1 MAKKEKTK
9 KEPKRKPKYGLF
21 SCVGYIYKL
30 MWEYERSLAFTSVLT
45 VPVSLILSA
54 IGLYTSPII
63 LCVLEMSDTFSYIAL
78 VIVGLLGA
86 KLVFDLAK
94 NLIGQ
99 RIQLS
104 EGQIDMRLM
113 YMLSVARRDFDW
125 YLEYDPEVHI
135 KKMRA
140 DESWK
145 GAHLHRHF
153 SEILISL
160 LEFLLFGTVVST
172 LHPLFLILIAGEC
185 AIDYGVSAWKRKR
198 VWRDRDTLNEVD
210 KKLDYMNHTF
220 GANPRFAKDVRLY
233 RMKKPLHDLI
243 ESLNEQ
249 RRRLMKKYN
258 LWDAESTVLSSLTV
272 LVRDAVAYAY
282 LIYRAVRGDLSASDF
297 VLYFSAITAL
307 SGLFTKI
314 IGSWGEVSEAALA
327 VSDTREYLEIKG
339 KLNRGEGIP
348 IPRAPFSIEFRNV
361 SYQYPEGEEKV
372 LDGIS
377 FRIEA
382 GERIALVGLNG
393 AGKTTLVML
402 MCGLLVP
409 DDGEVLLDGRS
420 VLEYN
425 RDEMYTLFGL
435 VPQNYH
441 VLPVSIARNVA
452 CTLEEESIDRERLK
466 VCLER
471 AGLSEKI
478 HSLPEGADTPL
489 DKAVN
494 KNGVELSGGEMQKL
508 LLARL
513 IYKAPLCMILDEPT
527 SALDPIAEDRLY
539 RQYNEIADSATSVFI
554 SHRLASTR
562 FCDRIFLL
570 DQARIAETGNHE
582 DLMALGGKYK
592 ELFDIQSKY
601 YREGAIVDETKE

>member
-1 MAKKEKTK
+1 MAKKEKQK

-30 MWEYERSLAFTSVLT
+30 MWEYERSLVFTAVLT

-63 LCVLEMSDTFSYIAL
+63 LRVLETSDTFSYIAL

-86 KLVFDLAK
+86 KLVFDLAA
-94 NLIGQ
+94 NLIRQ
-99 RIQLS
+99 KIQLS
-104 EGQIDMRLM
+104 EGQLDMRIM

-153 SEILISL
+153 SEIIVSL
-160 LEFLLFGTVVST
+160 LEFLLFGSVVT
-172 LHPLFLILIAGEC
+172 MLHPLFLVLIAGEC
-185 AIDYGVSAWKRKR
+185 AFDYAVRSWKRKR
-198 VWRDRDTLNEVD
+198 VWRDQDTMNRINR
-210 KKLDYMNHTF
+210 KLDYMNHTF

-233 RMKKPLHDLI
+233 HMKEPLHDRM
-243 ESLNEQ
+243 EALNAQ
-249 RRRLMKKYN
+249 RYRLMKKYN
-258 LWDAESTVLSSLTV
+258 LWDAESTFLSFLAVLI
-272 LVRDAVAYAY
+272 RDGAAYVY
-282 LIYRAVRGDLSASDF
+282 LIYRAVNGDLSASDF

-314 IGSWGEVSEAALA
+314 SGTWGEVSEAALA
-327 VSDTREYLEIKG
+327 VSDTREYLEIQG
-339 KLNRGEGIP
+339 KLNRGDGIP
-348 IPRAPFSIEFRNV
+348 IPCEPFSIEFRNV

-372 LDGIS
+372 LDDIS
-377 FRIEA
+377 FSIKP
-382 GERIALVGLNG
+382 GEKIALVGLNG
-393 AGKTTLVML
+393 AGKTTLTML
-402 MCGLLVP
+402 MCGMILP
-409 DDGEVLLDGRS
+409 DEGEVLLNGHTPM
-420 VLEYN
+420 EYN

-452 CTLEEESIDRERLK
+452 CTLEEETIDRKKLEE
-466 VCLER
+466 CLER

-527 SALDPIAEDRLY
+527 SALDPIAEDRMY

-562 FCDRIFLL
+562 FCDRILLL
-570 DQARIAETGNHE
+570 DHARIAETGSHE
-582 DLMALGGKYK
+582 ELMAQGGKYK

-601 YREGAIVDETKE
+601 YKKGAKDDGTGQ

>member
-1 MAKKEKTK
+1 MAKKEKKK

-21 SCVGYIYKL
+21 SCVGYVYKL
-30 MWEYERSLAFTSVLT
+30 MWEYERSLAFTAVLT

-54 IGLYTSPII
+54 IGLYTSPAI
-63 LCVLEMSDTFSYIAL
+63 LRVLEMSDTFSYIAL

-272 LVRDAVAYAY
+272 LVHDAVAYAY

-339 KLNRGEGIP
+339 KRNRGEGLP

-441 VLPVSIARNVA
+441 ILPISIARNIA
-452 CTLEEESIDRERLK
+452 CTLEEESINRERLEE
-466 VCLER
+466 CLER

-478 HSLPEGADTPL
+478 HSLPEGSDTPL
-489 DKAVN
+489 NKAVN

-513 IYKAPLCMILDEPT
+513 IYKTPLCMILDEPT
-527 SALDPIAEDRLY
+527 SALDPIAEDRMY

-601 YREGAIVDETKE
+601 YREGAEDDETKE

>member
-1 MAKKEKTK
+1 MAKKEKK
-9 KEPKRKPKYGLF
+9 KKDPKRKPKYGLF

-30 MWEYERSLAFTSVLT
+30 MWEYERSLAFTAVLT

-54 IGLYTSPII
+54 IGLYTSPAI
-63 LCVLEMSDTFSYIAL
+63 LRVLETSDTFSYIAL

-86 KLVFDLAK
+86 KLVFDLAQNVIRQK
-94 NLIGQ
+94 IN
-99 RIQLS
+99 LS
-104 EGQIDMRLM
+104 EGQIDMFLM
-113 YMLSVARRDFDW
+113 YRLSVARRDFDW

-153 SEILISL
+153 SDILVSL
-160 LEFLLFGTVVST
+160 LEFLLFGTVVT
-172 LHPLFLILIAGEC
+172 MLHPMFFLLIAGEC
-185 AIDYGVSAWKRKR
+185 AVDYAVRSWKRKR
-198 VWRDRDTLNEVD
+198 VWRNRDTLNGIN

-220 GANPRFAKDVRLY
+220 GANPRYAKDVRLY
-233 RMKKPLHDLI
+233 RMKKPLHDLM
-243 ESLNEQ
+243 ESLNAQ
-249 RRRLMKKYN
+249 RLGVMKKYN
-258 LWDAESTVLSSLTV
+258 LWDAECAVLSFLAV
-272 LVRDAVAYAY
+272 LIRDGAAYAY
-282 LIYRAVRGDLSASDF
+282 LIYRAVNGDLSASDF
-297 VLYFSAITAL
+297 VLYFTAITSL
-307 SGLFTKI
+307 STMLTDI
-314 IGSWGEVSEAALA
+314 IGSWGSVSEAALA

-393 AGKTTLVML
+393 AGKTTLTML
-402 MCGLLVP
+402 MCGMILP
-409 DDGEVLLDGRS
+409 DEGEVLLDGHTPM
-420 VLEYN
+420 EYN

-452 CTLEEESIDRERLK
+452 CTLEEEVIDRERLED
-466 VCLER
+466 CLER

-478 HSLPEGADTPL
+478 HSLPEGPDTPL
-489 DKAVN
+489 NKAVN

-513 IYKAPLCMILDEPT
+513 VYKAPLCMILDEPT
-527 SALDPIAEDRLY
+527 SALDPIAEDRMY

-570 DQARIAETGNHE
+570 DHARIAETGSHE
-582 DLMALGGKYK
+582 ELMAMGGKYK

-601 YREGAIVDETKE
+601 YREGAENDETKQ

>member
-1 MAKKEKTK
+1 MAKKEKKK

-30 MWEYERSLAFTSVLT
+30 MWEYERSLTFTAVLT

-54 IGLYTSPII
+54 IGLYTSPAI
-63 LCVLEMSDTFSYIAL
+63 LRVLETSDTFSYIAL

-86 KLVFDLAK
+86 KLVFDLAQNVIRQK
-94 NLIGQ
+94 IN
-99 RIQLS
+99 LS
-104 EGQIDMRLM
+104 EGQIDMFLM
-113 YMLSVARRDFDW
+113 YRLSVARRDFDW

-153 SEILISL
+153 SDILVSL
-160 LEFLLFGTVVST
+160 LEFLLFGTVVT
-172 LHPLFLILIAGEC
+172 MLHPMFFLLIAGEC
-185 AIDYGVSAWKRKR
+185 AVDFAVRSWKRKR

-220 GANPRFAKDVRLY
+220 GANPRYAKDVRLY
-233 RMKKPLHDLI
+233 RMKKPLHDLM
-243 ESLNEQ
+243 ESLNAQ
-249 RRRLMKKYN
+249 RLGVMKKYN
-258 LWDAESTVLSSLTV
+258 LWDAESAVLSFLAV
-272 LVRDAVAYAY
+272 LIRDGAAYAY
-282 LIYRAVRGDLSASDF
+282 LIYCAVNRDLSASDF
-297 VLYFSAITAL
+297 VLYFTAITSL
-307 SGLFTKI
+307 STMLTDI
-314 IGSWGEVSEAALA
+314 IGSWGSVSEAALA

-393 AGKTTLVML
+393 AGKTTLTML
-402 MCGLLVP
+402 MCGMILP
-409 DDGEVLLDGRS
+409 DEGEVLLDDHTPM
-420 VLEYN
+420 EYN

-452 CTLEEESIDRERLK
+452 CTLEEEEIDRERLDD
-466 VCLER
+466 CLER

-489 DKAVN
+489 NKAVN

-513 IYKAPLCMILDEPT
+513 VYKAPLCMILDEPT
-527 SALDPIAEDRLY
+527 SALDPIAEDRMY

-570 DQARIAETGNHE
+570 DHARIAETGSHE
-582 DLMALGGKYK
+582 ELMAMGGKYK

-601 YREGAIVDETKE
+601 YREGAENDETKQ

>member
-30 MWEYERSLAFTSVLT
+30 MWEYERSLTFTAVLT

-54 IGLYTSPII
+54 IGLYTSPAI
-63 LCVLEMSDTFSYIAL
+63 LRVLETSDTFSYIAL

-86 KLVFDLAK
+86 KLVFDLTANLNRQK
-94 NLIGQ
+94 N
-99 RIQLS
+99 QLS
-104 EGQIDMRLM
+104 VEHLDMRIM

-140 DESWK
+140 DKSWK
-145 GAHLHRHF
+145 GVRLHRHF
-153 SEILISL
+153 SEIIVSL
-160 LEFLLFGTVVST
+160 LKFLLFGSVVT
-172 LHPLFLILIAGEC
+172 MLHPLFFVLIAGEC
-185 AIDYGVSAWKRKR
+185 AVNYEIQNWKRKR
-198 VWRDRDTLNEVD
+198 VWRDRDSLNEVN
-210 KKLDYMNHTF
+210 KKLDYTNHTF

-243 ESLNEQ
+243 ESLNAQ
-249 RRRLMKKYN
+249 RRKLMKKYN
-258 LWDAESTVLSSLTV
+258 LWDAESTILSSLTV
-272 LVRDAVAYAY
+272 LVRDGAAYAY
-282 LIYRAVRGDLSASDF
+282 LIYRAVNGDLSASDF

-307 SGLFTKI
+307 SGLFTQI
-314 IGSWGEVSEAALA
+314 IGSWGEVSEAVLA

-339 KLNRGEGIP
+339 KLNRGNGIP
-348 IPRAPFSIEFRNV
+348 IPPAPFSIEFRDV

-393 AGKTTLVML
+393 AGKTTLTML
-402 MCGLLVP
+402 MCGMILP
-409 DDGEVLLDGRS
+409 DEGEVLLDGHTPM
-420 VLEYN
+420 EYN

-570 DQARIAETGNHE
+570 DHARIAETGSHE
-582 DLMALGGKYK
+582 ELMARDGKYK

-601 YREGAIVDETKE
+601 YREGVENDETKQ